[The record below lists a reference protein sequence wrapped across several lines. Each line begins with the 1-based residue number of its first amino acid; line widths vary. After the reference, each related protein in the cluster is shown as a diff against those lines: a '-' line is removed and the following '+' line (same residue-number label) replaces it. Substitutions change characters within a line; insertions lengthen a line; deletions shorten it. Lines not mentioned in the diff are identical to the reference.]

1 MKKKIAVCANGWNY
15 DMLLSALEGM
25 KEHALKED
33 FDTFVFL
40 SFASYSEHVDLMRG
54 ELNIYELLD
63 PADYDGVIVF
73 STSINSEEDALN
85 ICKKAKA
92 LNVPVV
98 SIGMD
103 IEGIHS
109 VRVNNEAG
117 MRELVD
123 HLFNV
128 QKKKRPFATFDIQ

>member
-73 STSINSEEDALN
+73 STSIVKLFVCGSAL
-85 ICKKAKA
+85 KY
-92 LNVPVV
+92 
-98 SIGMD
+98 
-103 IEGIHS
+103 
-109 VRVNNEAG
+109 
-117 MRELVD
+117 
-123 HLFNV
+123 
-128 QKKKRPFATFDIQ
+128 